1 MTVTAVVGAQWGDE
15 GKGRII
21 DYLAQEADVVIRF
34 QGGDNAGHTVINAYG
49 KHALHL
55 IPSGI
60 FNPRTQN
67 ISSVRAAWSTRSHCS
82 RRWSELKAA
91 GVDLENLWISTRA
104 QMLMP
109 YHRELDVLEESARG
123 KDTIGTTKR
132 GIGPAYA
139 DKAARAGLRMG
150 DLLQPEWLETRLDNA
165 LRTVNRKIEI
175 LGGAPIQGGEL
186 YALCMEH
193 REKLGGRIIDTV
205 SMTRRAIEQKKHIL
219 LEGQLGVMRDL
230 DWGIYPYVTSS
241 NPTASYAASG
251 AGLPARTIDR
261 VIGVVKA
268 YSTAV
273 GDGPFPTE
281 LHDAD
286 GDRLREIG
294 GEFGATTGRPRRCGW
309 FDGVAIG
316 YAAWLNG
323 MTGLAITKLDV
334 LDSFEIIKVCTGY
347 KLPDGA
353 IVTDSM
359 PDTPVLMQCDACL
372 RGVGRLAGADF
383 RLPPLGRSA
392 QGSARLPTPYQRVGW
407 DQDRLRLGRARAG
420 SDVCGVTAKESHA
433 QSVPAPRRGV
443 HSLRVS
449 ARRWRATSWTPTISR
464 LWSL

>member
-1 MTVTAVVGAQWGDE
+1 MPVTAVVGAQWGDE

-34 QGGDNAGHTVINAYG
+34 QGGDNAGHTVINEYG

-60 FNPRTQN
+60 FNPHTQN
-67 ISSVRAAWSTRSHCS
+67 VIGSGCVVNPQSLLDEMASL
-82 RRWSELKAA
+82 EAA
-91 GVDLENLWISTRA
+91 GVDLGNLWVSTRA

-109 YHRELDVLEESARG
+109 YHRTLDVLEEAARG
-123 KDTIGTTKR
+123 KDTFGTTKR

-139 DKAARAGLRMG
+139 DKAARAGLRVG
-150 DLLQPEWLETRLDNA
+150 DLLHDAWLESRLDVA
-165 LRTVNRKIEI
+165 LRTANRKIEV
-175 LGGAPIQGGEL
+175 LGGEPVEGSEI
-186 YALCMEH
+186 YALCLEY
-193 REKLGGRIIDTV
+193 RARLGPRIVDTV
-205 SMTRRAIEQKKHIL
+205 PLVRHALDHGKAIL

-251 AGLPARTIDR
+251 AGLPARAIDR

-273 GDGPFPTE
+273 GEGPFPVE
-281 LHDAD
+281 LHDED
-286 GDRLREIG
+286 GQRLREIG

-334 LDSFEIIKVCTGY
+334 LDSFERIKICVGY
-347 KLPDGA
+347 RMLDGTV
-353 IVTDSM
+353 VTDSM
-359 PDTPVLMQCDACL
+359 PDTPELMQATPVYEEWE
-372 RGVGRLAGADF
+372 GWQTSTADC
-383 RLPPLGRSA
+383 RHWDDLPK
-392 QGSARLPTPYQRVGW
+392 QARAYLH
-407 DQDRLRLGRARAG
+407 RLGELANIKI
-420 SDVCGVTAKESHA
+420 DFV
-433 QSVPAPRRGV
+433 SVGAERDQMF
-443 HSLRVS
+443 
-449 ARRWRATSWTPTISR
+449 AA
-464 LWSL
+464 

>member
-1 MTVTAVVGAQWGDE
+1 MPVTAVVGAQWGDE

-34 QGGDNAGHTVINAYG
+34 QGGDNAGHTVINEHG

-60 FNPRTQN
+60 FNPRTEN
-67 ISSVRAAWSTRSHCS
+67 IVGSGCVVNPQSLLDEMAKL
-82 RRWSELKAA
+82 EAA
-91 GVDLENLWISTRA
+91 GVALGNLWVSTRA

-109 YHRELDVLEESARG
+109 YHRTLDVLEEAARG

-139 DKAARAGLRMG
+139 DKAARSGLRIG
-150 DLLQPEWLETRLDNA
+150 DLLHDSWLESRLDAA
-165 LRTVNRKIEI
+165 LRSVNRKIEV
-175 LGGAPIQGGEL
+175 LGGDPIDGAEV
-186 YALCMEH
+186 YATCMQY
-193 REKLGGRIIDTV
+193 REKLGPRIIDTV
-205 SMTRRAIEQKKHIL
+205 PLVRHALDNNKAIL

-251 AGLPARTIDR
+251 AGLPARAIDR

-273 GDGPFPTE
+273 GDGPFPVE

-286 GDRLREIG
+286 GQRLREIG

-309 FDGVAIG
+309 FDGVAIR

-334 LDSFEIIKVCTGY
+334 LDSFDTLKICTGY
-347 KLPDGA
+347 RMLDGTV
-353 IVTDSM
+353 VTDSM
-359 PDTPVLMQCDACL
+359 PDTPDLMHASPVYEEWDGWL
-372 RGVGRLAGADF
+372 TSTADC
-383 RLPPLGRSA
+383 RHWDDLPK
-392 QGSARLPTPYQRVGW
+392 Q
-407 DQDRLRLGRARAG
+407 ARAYLHRIG
-420 SDVCGVTAKESHA
+420 ELAEIKIDFV
-433 QSVPAPRRGV
+433 SVGPERDQMFA
-443 HSLRVS
+443 
-449 ARRWRATSWTPTISR
+449 A
-464 LWSL
+464 